1 MLATLENGDAAEVGI
16 VSNEG
21 LAGLALLLD
30 DEQDD
35 LEGVVQ
41 IPDLAFR
48 ISTEEFRQALDQ
60 IPALRYLLHA
70 LVHHGQWHA
79 PQPATG
85 GAMSMTA
92 SRWLLMAHDRAD
104 EDTFQITHDMLAMTL
119 AVRRAGVA
127 IAAGALQKAGLIRY
141 ERGRIDI
148 TDRDRIEAASCSCY
162 GVTRRAQDR
171 LFGLGVGK
179 PPYRR

>member
-48 ISTEEFRQALDQ
+48 ISTEEFRRRWIRYQPCGTCCMRWSITDSGTHRSL
-60 IPALRYLLHA
+60 LRE
-70 LVHHGQWHA
+70 A
-79 PQPATG
+79 PCRRPP
-85 GAMSMTA
+85 
-92 SRWLLMAHDRAD
+92 
-104 EDTFQITHDMLAMTL
+104 
-119 AVRRAGVA
+119 RAG
-127 IAAGALQKAGLIRY
+127 
-141 ERGRIDI
+141 
-148 TDRDRIEAASCSCY
+148 C
-162 GVTRRAQDR
+162 
-171 LFGLGVGK
+171 
-179 PPYRR
+179 